1 MLPSKLA
8 RFADRIHFPRRTV
21 RLRLTL
27 VYGALFLVSGAA
39 LLAITYL
46 LVRESTGPFLVALE
60 PGIDVSEAVEGERI
74 GLGEGSSVPSQLPE
88 QLQAQVQELQ
98 ARANRQ
104 HESDLHQ
111 LLVQSGTALGLMAVI
126 SVGLGWLMAGRVL
139 RPLRTMTATA
149 RRISAQ
155 NLHERLA
162 LEGPSDELK
171 SLSDTIDELLARL
184 EAAFEAQ
191 RRFVANASHE
201 LRTPLAMMRTSLD
214 VAAGK
219 PGPKPRTLSAL
230 ESKLREGL
238 DRAERLIESFLT
250 LARAQQGALPERT
263 TVSLPQIVSS
273 AIARRADAVAE
284 RRIEIRVDLR
294 PADAT
299 GSRTLLSQMV
309 ENVIDNAIRH
319 NAPSGWVSVETGIQG
334 DVVRLVVESGG
345 EQLTDDDVQELVK
358 PFSRVAAERTS
369 SGGGLGLGLSIV
381 SAIAHAHNGGLALR
395 ARARG
400 GLRAVIE
407 LPSARQGLGAERPA

>member
-1 MLPSKLA
+1 
-8 RFADRIHFPRRTV
+8 
-21 RLRLTL
+21 
-27 VYGALFLVSGAA
+27 
-39 LLAITYL
+39 
-46 LVRESTGPFLVALE
+46 
-60 PGIDVSEAVEGERI
+60 
-74 GLGEGSSVPSQLPE
+74 
-88 QLQAQVQELQ
+88 
-98 ARANRQ
+98 
-104 HESDLHQ
+104 
-111 LLVQSGTALGLMAVI
+111 VI

-407 LPSARQGLGAERPA
+407 LPSARQGLGAGRPA